1 MSAPWAQVR
10 ALFERALDVPPPER
24 AAWLAREAA
33 GDDALR
39 GAVERL
45 LAHEGSSTFLVP
57 PSGTTLGVLPGP
69 LLQPGARL
77 GPFVLGEVLG
87 QGGMGVVHRARQ
99 DRPQREV
106 AVKVMRSPLDG
117 ARLRRRFEAEI
128 EALAR
133 LQHPGIAQV
142 FEAGVELDGT
152 CWFAMELLAGAV
164 PLAAHEA
171 GGERP
176 LPATLRTFLAIAEAV
191 QHAHQRGVIHRDLK
205 PANILLLP
213 DGNTKVIDFGIARVL
228 QSRAEARTDA
238 GMLLGT
244 LAYMSPEQVE
254 GRDVDVRTDVYGLGA
269 VLYELLCGRRPFE
282 LDGLPLTAAI
292 RTIVERE
299 PPPPSSQRGR
309 LPKELDWIVGKA
321 LRKEPAARYASV
333 AEFAAD
339 VQRLLDDEPVVA
351 APPGALY
358 RARKFV
364 RRHRLAVAAASSIV
378 VVTIAALVTV
388 TSALL
393 RTQQAEAAE
402 RAGRTAAERSAA
414 RAAAASEFLLDVF
427 SAPDP
432 AKGGREVKM
441 ADALVRGARD
451 VDARFQQQ
459 PELRAA
465 LGQTIG
471 QAFFGLGLSPEALQH
486 LRAAVATWRTVAG
499 GERDLGEALVSLA
512 FAAIKHGDLDEADQA
527 LQEAATLATN
537 LADDELA
544 TAVAVR
550 RADLLRARGDRAGAR
565 AVLEPLVARLQ
576 HERAPTDRPTL
587 LAANLLAGVLH
598 ESGELEAAEALY
610 RSALERLVA
619 TKGEDHPESLSLL
632 NNLLLVQHS
641 RGGRKELL
649 PTLERLLAARRRLL
663 GDDHQDTIGTLNNL
677 AGVRMMCGDLTNAI
691 AAYREALERLGKRE
705 GETHPAYAAILGNLA
720 STERLAGDFPA
731 AIEHGDKALELRRAS
746 AGPTADG
753 TLMLMA
759 LAADVRRMAGRH
771 AEALPMF
778 EECRRLAAAATPAQ
792 PANVYR
798 CDLGLGRVLMALG
811 RLDEA
816 EAALLRCRETFAA
829 AEKSAPAKGQ
839 LTPPEADLEALRE
852 HRDGAKAGR

>member
-1 MSAPWAQVR
+1 MSAPWSQVR
-10 ALFERALDVPPPER
+10 ALFERALDVPPTER
-24 AAWLAREAA
+24 AAWLAQQAA
-33 GDDALR
+33 GDTALHA
-39 GAVERL
+39 AVERL
-45 LAHEGSSTFLVP
+45 LAHEGSATFLVP

-69 LLQPGARL
+69 VLQPGARL
-77 GPFVLGEVLG
+77 GPFVLGDVLG

-142 FEAGVELDGT
+142 FEAGVEADGT

-164 PLAAHEA
+164 PLAAHDA
-171 GGERP
+171 VGERP
-176 LPATLRTFLAIAEAV
+176 LPARLRTFLAIADAV

-213 DGNTKVIDFGIARVL
+213 DGGTKVIDFGIARVL
-228 QSRAEARTDA
+228 QSRADARTDA

-254 GRDVDVRTDVYGLGA
+254 GRDVDVRTDVYGLGV
-269 VLYELLCGRRPFE
+269 VLYELLCGCRPFE
-282 LDGLPLTAAI
+282 LDGQPLTAAI

-299 PPPPSSQRGR
+299 PQPPSARRRQV
-309 LPKELDWIVGKA
+309 PIELDWIVGKA

-339 VQRLLDDEPVVA
+339 VQRLLHDEPVLA
-351 APPGALY
+351 APPGVLY

-364 RRHRLAVAAASSIV
+364 RRHRLAVAAATTV
-378 VVTIAALVTV
+378 VAVTIAALVTV

-402 RAGRTAAERSAA
+402 RTGRTAAERAAA

-441 ADALVRGARD
+441 ADALLRGAGD
-451 VDARFQQQ
+451 LEARFQQQ
-459 PELRAA
+459 PDLRAA
-465 LGQTIG
+465 LDQTIG
-471 QAFFGLGLSPEALQH
+471 QAFFGLGMSNEALQH
-486 LRAAVATWRTVAG
+486 LRSAVAAWRSVAG
-499 GERDLGEALVSLA
+499 GERDLGEALVSLVSVLV
-512 FAAIKHGDLDEADQA
+512 KHGDLDEAETVLHEVDA
-527 LQEAATLATN
+527 LATK
-537 LADDELA
+537 LGADELA
-544 TAVAVR
+544 MAAAVR

-565 AVLEPLVARLQ
+565 TLLEPLVARMQ
-576 HERAPTDRPTL
+576 GERGPTDRPTL

-598 ESGELEAAEALY
+598 ESGELEAAEVLY
-610 RSALERLVA
+610 RSSLARLVA

-649 PTLERLLAARRRLL
+649 PTLERLLTARRRLL
-663 GDDHQDTIGTLNNL
+663 GDDHPDTIGTLNNV
-677 AGVRMMCGDLTNAI
+677 AGVRMMCGDLTAAI

-705 GETHPAYAAILGNLA
+705 GEKHPAYAAILGNLA

-746 AGPTADG
+746 AGATADG

-798 CDLGLGRVLMALG
+798 CDLGIGRVLMALG
-811 RLDEA
+811 RLAEA
-816 EAALLRCRETFAA
+816 EVALLRCRETFAA

-839 LTPPEADLEALRE
+839 LTPPDQDLADLRKVRE
-852 HRDGAKAGR
+852 GRNAGR